1 MKRQYLIGGK
11 TLTVESSPSDANSP
25 RTLLI
30 DGVPHHA
37 DVVSVEPSVYS
48 VLLDGRSVEV
58 TIDGDGSVWVGSTR
72 LAVEVSDPRKWSR
85 GQGADAAHGTIAI
98 KAAMPGKVVK
108 VLVAEGEGIETGKGV
123 LVVEA
128 MKMQNEVK
136 SPKAGTVQA
145 IRVSAGDSVAAGQV
159 LVIVE

>member
-1 MKRQYLIGGK
+1 MKRQYLIGGR
-11 TLTVESSPSDANSP
+11 TLTVETSPFDGSSQ
-25 RTLLI
+25 RILLV

-37 DVVSVEPSVYS
+37 DVVSVEPNVYS
-48 VLLDGRSVEV
+48 VIINGRS
-58 TIDGDGSVWVGSTR
+58 TDIAIDGDGHVWVGSTR
-72 LAVEVSDPRKWSR
+72 LEVEIHDPRKWSR

-98 KAAMPGKVVK
+98 KAAMPGKVVA
-108 VLVAEGEGIETGKGV
+108 VLVEAGETIETGKGV

-128 MKMQNEVK
+128 MKMQNELK
-136 SPKAGTVQA
+136 SPKAGVVQA

>member
-1 MKRQYLIGGK
+1 MRRQYLIGGR
-11 TLTVESSPSDANSP
+11 TLTVVASASSGDSQ

-30 DGVPHHA
+30 DGVAHQA
-37 DVVSVEPSVYS
+37 DVVAVEPNVYS
-48 VLLDGRSVEV
+48 VLIDGRSTDVA
-58 TIDGDGSVWVGSTR
+58 IDGNGEVWVGSTR
-72 LAVEVSDPRKWSR
+72 LLVEVHDPRKWSR
-85 GQGADAAHGTIAI
+85 GQGADAAHGAVAI
-98 KAAMPGKVVK
+98 KAAMPGKVVA
-108 VLVAEGEGIETGKGV
+108 VLVEVGESIETGKGL

>member
-1 MKRQYLIGGK
+1 MKRQYLIGGR
-11 TLTVESSPSDANSP
+11 TLTVVTSPASGNSQ
-25 RTLLI
+25 RTLLV
-30 DGVPHHA
+30 DGVAHHA
-37 DVVSVEPSVYS
+37 DVVSVEPNVYS
-48 VLLDGRSVEV
+48 VLIDGRSIDIA
-58 TIDGDGSVWVGSTR
+58 IDGDGHVWVGSAR
-72 LAVEVSDPRKWSR
+72 LAVEIRDPRKWSR

-98 KAAMPGKVVK
+98 KAAMPGKVVA
-108 VLVAEGEGIETGKGV
+108 VLVEVGETIETGKGV

-145 IRVSAGDSVAAGQV
+145 IRVSPGDSVAAGQV

>member
-11 TLTVESSPSDANSP
+11 TLTVETSPADGNSR
-25 RTLLI
+25 RTLLV
-30 DGVPHHA
+30 DGVAHHA
-37 DVVSVEPSVYS
+37 DVVAVEPNVYS
-48 VLLDGRSVEV
+48 VLIDGRSTDV
-58 TIDGDGSVWVGSTR
+58 TIDGRGEVWVGSTR
-72 LAVEVSDPRKWSR
+72 LSVEIRDPRKWSR
-85 GQGADAAHGTIAI
+85 GQGADATHGAVAI
-98 KAAMPGKVVK
+98 KAAMPGKVVA
-108 VLVAEGEGIETGKGV
+108 VLVEVGETIETGKGL

-136 SPKAGTVQA
+136 SPKAGVVQA